1 MSVRR
6 MRSTDQMNNH
16 SRRRKPARDSCSTSP
31 CIWRP
36 LRPRPSATSRYL
48 DGGPHEGEA
57 DSFAPALTS
66 VNADDD
72 FGVSEPNHVAVGQL
86 PFLHRGVV
94 HGRAVG
100 GVEVGQQRHLAVPAD
115 LEVPSGHPGV
125 GQPELC
131 VLAAADHVRALAELI
146 GPTAAVVELQGDRGL
161 TWCTP
166 VFRLAPVTTA
176 GIPALAVLVLA
187 GLRGTVSAACRGVIP
202 RVVLLAV
209 VRAAVRPTGVALL
222 LIVPIAG
229 PRFGPAVTGLLVAA
243 GGRPR
248 GPAVVAVVAVTR
260 LATAVAAGA
269 LPIRLVVTTGA
280 VSGRRA
286 LLVRRR
292 RVSALVRVAALIG
305 WIGAARLVAA
315 CRPRVVLWTAVAV
328 VVILVGR
335 PPLSLAAAVARIVG
349 HQ

>member
-16 SRRRKPARDSCSTSP
+16 NRRRKPARDSCSTSP
-31 CIWRP
+31 CIWCP

-48 DGGPHEGEA
+48 DGGRHEGEA

-115 LEVPSGHPGV
+115 LQVPSGHPGV

-209 VRAAVRPTGVALL
+209 VRAAVRLTGVALL

-260 LATAVAAGA
+260 LATAVAA
-269 LPIRLVVTTGA
+269 
-280 VSGRRA
+280 
-286 LLVRRR
+286 
-292 RVSALVRVAALIG
+292 LVRVAALIG

-315 CRPRVVLWTAVAV
+315 CRPRVVLWTAVVV